1 MSEQRDNG
9 RFLERVR
16 RDDEDAEAVE
26 KESDEGLY
34 LEWGGRRRLITGQS
48 PAKRWSR
55 RLFRVITRL
64 PGMRFYATHLAP
76 LHLRLEEVT
85 VALPALPDGLAGL
98 RIGLITDVHH
108 DAGRPLALLA
118 RGVRLL
124 NAAAPDIVLL
134 GGDYVVSRATDF
146 DRCAALLGRLRAPL
160 GVYAILG
167 NHDYWA
173 GGDRIAAAVAA
184 AGPTVLRNEA
194 RRLVAP
200 GGAPFWLVGL
210 DDAARRRHD
219 FRTALAG
226 VSEDEFRLLLAHEPD
241 VADLPKARCHRFDL
255 QLSGHTH
262 GGQVV
267 LPFIGSPLLPNLGH
281 HYVRGLHQTRTHP
294 IYTSRGLGGVPPFIR
309 FDCPPEVT
317 LLTLARQEA
326 RAAEPV
332 PAGAGGLAAERR
344 DEVEVAARS

>member
-64 PGMRFYATHLAP
+64 PGMRFYATHFAP
-76 LHLRLEEVT
+76 RHLRLEEVT

-173 GGDRIAAAVAA
+173 GGSRVAAAVAA

-194 RRLVAP
+194 RRLIAP

-210 DDAARRRHD
+210 DDAARRRVD
-219 FRTALAG
+219 LDAAFAG
-226 VSEDEFRLLLAHEPD
+226 VPEGSFRILLAHEPD
-241 VADLPKARCHRFDL
+241 MADHLDGRRVDL

-267 LPFIGSPLLPNLGH
+267 FPLVGPLVLPILGRRYLKGLDRLP
-281 HYVRGLHQTRTHP
+281 THTL
-294 IYTSRGLGGVPPFIR
+294 YTSRGLGGVPPFAR
-309 FDCPPEVT
+309 FNCPPEAT
-317 LLTLARQEA
+317 ILTLTRQ
-326 RAAEPV
+326 
-332 PAGAGGLAAERR
+332 
-344 DEVEVAARS
+344 